1 VRFEW
6 DTEKEKANV
15 TKHGV
20 DFTEAT
26 TAFYDP
32 KHLISADEG
41 HSAEETRLFCIGRT
55 ARGIL
60 MVRFTYRGDT
70 IRIIGAGYWRKGR
83 LWLRPKRGRA
93 ACERRERLRGSGGQL
108 ARLRGSAIK
117 DFWMRSQSLQHAL
130 VRSSLGLGRRG
141 ACATLPNGRR
151 LISSSGSFLA
161 FWRPLIQENL

>member
-26 TAFYDP
+26 AAFYDP
-32 KHLISADEG
+32 KRLISAHEG
-41 HSAEETRLFCIGRT
+41 HSAEETRWFCIGRT
-55 ARGIL
+55 ERGIL
-60 MVRFTYRGDT
+60 MVRFTYRGET
-70 IRIIGAGYWRKGR
+70 IRIIGADYWRKGR

-93 ACERRERLRGSGGQL
+93 ACERSECLRGSGGQL
-108 ARLRGSAIK
+108 ACLRESAINGL
-117 DFWMRSQSLQHAL
+117 WMRLQSLQHAL
-130 VRSSLGLGRRG
+130 VPSSLGLGRRG

-161 FWRPLIQENL
+161 CWRPLIQDNL

>member
-26 TAFYDP
+26 AAFYDP
-32 KHLISADEG
+32 KAAISADEE
-41 HSAEETRLFCIGRT
+41 HRAAEARLFCIGRT
-55 ARGIL
+55 ERGIL
-60 MVRFTYRGDT
+60 TVRFTYRGET
-70 IRIIGAGYWRKGR
+70 IRIIDAGYWRKGR

-93 ACERRERLRGSGGQL
+93 ECERREPLRGSGGQF
-108 ARLRGSAIK
+108 ARLRESAIN
-117 DFWMRSQSLQHAL
+117 DFWMRSQNLQHAL
-130 VRSSLGLGRRG
+130 VRFSLGLGRRA

>member
-1 VRFEW
+1 MGYRERKSEPYEARRRFQRS
-6 DTEKEKANV
+6 DSRVLRPAKFDLSSMQA
-15 TKHGV
+15 
-20 DFTEAT
+20 
-26 TAFYDP
+26 
-32 KHLISADEG
+32 
-41 HSAEETRLFCIGRT
+41 HSGEEPRLLCIGRT
-55 ARGIL
+55 ERGIL
-60 MVRFTYRGDT
+60 TVRFTYRGET

-93 ACERRERLRGSGGQL
+93 ACERREPLRGSGGQL
-108 ARLRGSAIK
+108 ARLRESAIN

-130 VRSSLGLGRRG
+130 VRSSLGLGRRA

>member
-1 VRFEW
+1 LRFEW

-26 TAFYDP
+26 AAFYDP

-60 MVRFTYRGDT
+60 MVRFTYRSET
-70 IRIIGAGYWRKGR
+70 VRIIGAGYWRKGR
-83 LWLRPKRGRA
+83 
-93 ACERRERLRGSGGQL
+93 RLYE
-108 ARLRGSAIK
+108 K
-117 DFWMRSQSLQHAL
+117 
-130 VRSSLGLGRRG
+130 
-141 ACATLPNGRR
+141 
-151 LISSSGSFLA
+151 
-161 FWRPLIQENL
+161 ENPIES

>member
-26 TAFYDP
+26 AAFYDP
-32 KHLISADEG
+32 KHLITADEE
-41 HSAEETRLFCIGRT
+41 HSAKEARLFCIGRT
-55 ARGIL
+55 ERGIL
-60 MVRFTYRGDT
+60 TVRFTYRGET

-83 LWLRPKRGRA
+83 LWLTPKRGRA
-93 ACERRERLRGSGGQL
+93 ACERSECLCGSGGQL
-108 ARLRGSAIK
+108 ARLRESAIN
-117 DFWMRSQSLQHAL
+117 DFWIRSQSLQHAL
-130 VRSSLGLGRRG
+130 VRPSLRLGRRG

-151 LISSSGSFLA
+151 LISSSCLA
-161 FWRPLIQENL
+161 FGGH

>member
-6 DTEKEKANV
+6 DTEKETANV

-26 TAFYDP
+26 AAFYDP
-32 KHLISADEG
+32 KAVISADEEHG
-41 HSAEETRLFCIGRT
+41 AMEARLFCIVAPSAGSNRSLYLS
-55 ARGIL
+55 RRDL
-60 MVRFTYRGDT
+60 
-70 IRIIGAGYWRKGR
+70 RIIGAGYWRKGR

-93 ACERRERLRGSGGQL
+93 ACERREHLRGSGGQL
-108 ARLRGSAIK
+108 ARLRESAIN

-151 LISSSGSFLA
+151 LISTSGSFLA
-161 FWRPLIQENL
+161 FGGH

>member
-20 DFTEAT
+20 DFSEAT
-26 TAFYDP
+26 AAFYDP

-60 MVRFTYRGDT
+60 MVRFTYRSET
-70 IRIIGAGYWRKGR
+70 VRIIGAGYWRKGR
-83 LWLRPKRGRA
+83 LWLRPKRGRT
-93 ACERRERLRGSGGQL
+93 ACERSERLRGSGGQL
-108 ARLRGSAIK
+108 ACLRESAING
-117 DFWMRSQSLQHAL
+117 FWMRSQSLQHAL
-130 VRSSLGLGRRG
+130 VRSSLGLGRRD
-141 ACATLPNGRR
+141 ACATLPKGRR
-151 LISSSGSFLA
+151 LISSSGSLLGF
-161 FWRPLIQENL
+161 